1 MTNRYD
7 TYDERGN
14 NNHYVQN
21 KGLSQMKLRDLM
33 PGWCT
38 QERKGVEEP
47 FPDTRTLENSPYV
60 VYQNEFRPKG
70 KMARQDKENRKDSFH
85 IFITAHSSKDKE
97 EQQWLLHIGFRANC
111 ILAACSPLKQT
122 ETK

>member
-14 NNHYVQN
+14 KNHYVQN

-60 VYQNEFRPKG
+60 VYQNEFRPKWNMSRQRQRRH
-70 KMARQDKENRKDSFH
+70 KKQLPRIYHSTLTQRQRRTTMA
-85 IFITAHSSKDKE
+85 TAHWFS
-97 EQQWLLHIGFRANC
+97 C
-111 ILAACSPLKQT
+111 
-122 ETK
+122 